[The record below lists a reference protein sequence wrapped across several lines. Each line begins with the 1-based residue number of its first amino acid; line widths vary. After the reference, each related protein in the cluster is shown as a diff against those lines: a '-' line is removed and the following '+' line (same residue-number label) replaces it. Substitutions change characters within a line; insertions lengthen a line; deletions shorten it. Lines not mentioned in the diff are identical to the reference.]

1 MAGPGGTEV
10 PWRAGVQSVR
20 HMTKRETVSL
30 QVDRAFLGMG
40 MWGERTFKFVLNM
53 RAGVT
58 AQGTGLSGNET

>member
-1 MAGPGGTEV
+1 MEGRGAVGQAHDKEGNCFF
-10 PWRAGVQSVR
+10 
-20 HMTKRETVSL
+20 L